1 MSIVISA
8 FKTIKKQA
16 EEQNIKI
23 KRISTIEKIKD
34 SLLMCYFHNII
45 TESEFKKGYKRLES
59 LIRNSIEKEG
69 E

>member
-45 TESEFKKGYKRLES
+45 TESEFKKRL
-59 LIRNSIEKEG
+59 
-69 E
+69 